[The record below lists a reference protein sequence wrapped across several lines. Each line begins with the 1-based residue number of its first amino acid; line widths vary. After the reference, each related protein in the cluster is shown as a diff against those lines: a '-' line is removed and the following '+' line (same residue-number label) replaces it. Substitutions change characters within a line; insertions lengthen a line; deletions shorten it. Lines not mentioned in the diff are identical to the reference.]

1 MRDLQVGDRV
11 KTTDIPFEE
20 GVVVQIVPISSDRNK
35 VIVFLDSER
44 LFYGY
49 DEDFEVLNSSFVE
62 VFVEDV

>member
-20 GVVVQIVPISSDRNK
+20 GVVVQIVPISHDRNK
-35 VIVFLDSER
+35 VIVFLDSDR

-49 DEDFEVLNSSFVE
+49 DEDFEIVTSNFVE
-62 VFVEDV
+62 VFVEEV